1 MNLSIFVLRR
11 TMLYAILL
19 SSFLGLSLL
28 WGPVASADPVDG
40 AADTVFGQ
48 LNFTSAVENS
58 GGLSDSSLSNATDVA
73 VDASGNVYVADASN
87 NRVLIY
93 LDPKNTD
100 TVADIVLGQPNFVSS
115 ACNSD
120 GSSPSASTLCDPRG
134 LALDSAGNLYV
145 ADWQNSRILVYID
158 PLDNTVADAVI
169 GQPDFTTIDFN
180 LLFPSDINLFL
191 PKDVAVD
198 NSGNVFIADT
208 NYNRVTVYFDPL
220 NTDTMADMVLGQ
232 PGFTTGTANNG
243 GVSSISLSAPTDV
256 EVDAAGN
263 VFVVDTNNSRV
274 LVYSNLISTT
284 NVEADTVFG
293 QSDFT
298 SNSCNKGN
306 PGPSDSSL
314 CSPSRM
320 TIDTL
325 ENVYIGDSDNNR
337 VLEYHTPLTSDTVAD
352 AVLGQ
357 LDFTS
362 SVFAT
367 TASNMANPQGVAID
381 TDGDI
386 YVADRANYRVL
397 IFDGTPPVTTTM
409 LTGICFDP
417 PFATPLSLKKNS
429 KRVIPLKMTLINSEG
444 VEITDA
450 DLSAPPVVN
459 VLFGGQVYGEVPP
472 DSEELLPTGGANTD
486 NIFRFENSKWIY
498 NLGTKQFSAPGI
510 YTVKAVA
517 GDGSYIIDGCMQTF
531 ERLD

>member
-1 MNLSIFVLRR
+1 MNLSILILGR
-11 TMLYAILL
+11 TKLHTILL
-19 SSFLGLSLL
+19 NSFIGLSLL
-28 WGPVASADPVDG
+28 WGPVASADPIDG
-40 AADTVFGQ
+40 VADTVIGQ
-48 LNFTSAVENS
+48 PDFTSAVVNN
-58 GGLSDSSLSNATDVA
+58 GGLSASSLWNATDVA
-73 VDASGNVYVADASN
+73 VDANGNAYVVDARN

-100 TVADIVLGQPNFVSS
+100 KVADIVLGQPDFLSNM
-115 ACNSD
+115 CNSD
-120 GSSPSASTLCDPRG
+120 GASPSASTLCDPQG
-134 LALDSAGNLYV
+134 VALDAAGNLYV
-145 ADWQNSRILVYID
+145 ADMQNSRILIYED
-158 PLDNTVADAVI
+158 PLNDQVADEVI
-169 GQPDFTTIDFN
+169 GQPDFTTITFN
-180 LLFPSDINLFL
+180 LLFPSASNLFF

-208 NYNRVTVYFDPL
+208 SYNRVTVYTDPL
-220 NTDTMADMVLGQ
+220 NSDTIADMVLGQ
-232 PGFTTGTANNG
+232 PNLTSGTANNG
-243 GVSSISLSAPTDV
+243 GVSASSLSSPTDV
-256 EVDAAGN
+256 KVDGTGN
-263 VFVVDTNNSRV
+263 VFVVDTDNNRM
-274 LVYSNLISTT
+274 LAYSDFT
-284 NVEADTVFG
+284 NGTATTVFG
-293 QSDFT
+293 QSDFI
-298 SNSCNKGN
+298 SNSCNNGN
-306 PGPSDSSL
+306 PGPSASSL

-325 ENVYIGDSDNNR
+325 ENVYIGDSVNNR
-337 VLEYHTPLTSDTVAD
+337 ILEYHTPLTTDTIAD

-362 SVFAT
+362 TVFAT

-381 TDGDI
+381 GDGDI

-397 IFDGTPPVTTTM
+397 VFDGTPPVTTTV

-429 KRVIPLKMTLINSEG
+429 KRVIPLKMTLVNSEG
-444 VEITDA
+444 IEITDA

-472 DSEELLPTGGANTD
+472 DSEDLLPTGGANND

-498 NLGTKQFSAPGI
+498 NLGTEQFVSPGV

-517 GDGSYIIDGCMQTF
+517 GDGSYIIDGCMETF